1 MDNKNETQ
9 RQNIIWIVQIL
20 LLLMLCFLMFLQN
33 KKLERLMLL
42 SMRRNYD
49 PYEIHFC
56 DKRPNNDFI
65 LMEKSMNRRFM
76 EFAREI
82 DEMRYIVDNMFDN
95 NTTHNNYEDLERL
108 QQRRKVEKSKVKNKS
123 HKNTVVGNE
132 NKENK
137 IKHSNKKTH
146 QFNLKTKYEKTDKE
160 YKVELDLPD
169 GFTLDDVDISLENS
183 ILTLNVQKEQ
193 TEGKDGDIRV
203 YDSFYQS
210 FTIPK
215 TKSKTKDID
224 KKLDDSKLKI
234 KVPIK

>member
-42 SMRRNYD
+42 SMRNNYD

-56 DKRPNNDFI
+56 DRRPNSDFI

-82 DEMRYIVDNMFDN
+82 DEMRYIVDNMFN
-95 NTTHNNYEDLERL
+95 NHAIHDNYEEVEKLHKL
-108 QQRRKVEKSKVKNKS
+108 RKIEKSKVNNKNHENVITENKNK
-123 HKNTVVGNE
+123 
-132 NKENK
+132 NK
-137 IKHSNKKTH
+137 IKHSNKKIH
-146 QFNLKTKYEKTDKE
+146 KFNVKTKYKKEDKE
-160 YKVELDLPD
+160 YEVELDLPD
-169 GFTLDDVDISLENS
+169 GFTLDDVEVSLENS
-183 ILTLNVQKEQ
+183 ILTLSIQKEQ
-193 TEGKDGDIRV
+193 TKGDNGEVRV

-215 TKSKTKDID
+215 TKSKTKDIE
-224 KKLDDSKLKI
+224 KKLDDGKLEV